1 MWWWMRKIR
10 MGMAA
15 ASSDHRTPA
24 TNFCVLLLSC
34 IACSEPI
41 PSNPSSRF
49 AVLYMEIRLIRKS
62 VVAKRFGVS
71 SKTIDRFVACILDF
85 PAPRKIRKHHIFGE
99 SEIDEYLVR
108 LTRR

>member
-1 MWWWMRKIR
+1 
-10 MGMAA
+10 
-15 ASSDHRTPA
+15 
-24 TNFCVLLLSC
+24 
-34 IACSEPI
+34 
-41 PSNPSSRF
+41 
-49 AVLYMEIRLIRKS
+49 MEIRLIRKS

-85 PAPRKIRKHHIFGE
+85 PAPRKIRKHHLFGE